1 MKSSFYDNKDKLCPS
16 NFKVVS
22 LCAMST
28 SWTGAMLYR
37 NHQTNAAVNSPPR
50 LALWNA
56 REMAP
61 TIYSSK
67 ILY

>member
-28 SWTGAMLYR
+28 SWTAAMLYR

-56 REMAP
+56 R
-61 TIYSSK
+61 
-67 ILY
+67 